1 MARVHT
7 GNRGRLPRSC
17 KSTSTATQL
26 AQKDPHESLKRE
38 PAAAAPV
45 AATSWLRLSRSHS
58 TPATCGKY
66 KREQEQ
72 EARQDFLEAD
82 QAWRVEHKAHKQ
94 QCAACGMWRVW
105 QVASGKQ
112 RWPVAVAPLPPLTG
126 KVCNENFLVKT
137 KLKCE
142 KMFNRIENKAEREVR
157 EGQRRGER
165 AACSINNNLII
176 KWIMCTTLCK
186 CVLVG

>member
-1 MARVHT
+1 M
-7 GNRGRLPRSC
+7 
-17 KSTSTATQL
+17 
-26 AQKDPHESLKRE
+26 
-38 PAAAAPV
+38 PAA
-45 AATSWLRLSRSHS
+45 
-58 TPATCGKY
+58 CGKY

-157 EGQRRGER
+157 EGQRRKRDGER
-165 AACSINNNLII
+165 EEER
-176 KWIMCTTLCK
+176 
-186 CVLVG
+186 

>member
-38 PAAAAPV
+38 AAPAAPV

-58 TPATCGKY
+58 PLRVPAASGKY

-72 EARQDFLEAD
+72 EARQDFLKAD

-157 EGQRRGER
+157 EGQRRKRDGER
-165 AACSINNNLII
+165 EEER
-176 KWIMCTTLCK
+176 
-186 CVLVG
+186 

>member
-1 MARVHT
+1 MKALKGKQHQQPLWQQRLGCVCRALSLTPLRV
-7 GNRGRLPRSC
+7 
-17 KSTSTATQL
+17 
-26 AQKDPHESLKRE
+26 
-38 PAAAAPV
+38 PAA
-45 AATSWLRLSRSHS
+45 
-58 TPATCGKY
+58 CGKY

-157 EGQRRGER
+157 EGQRRKRDGER
-165 AACSINNNLII
+165 EEER
-176 KWIMCTTLCK
+176 
-186 CVLVG
+186 

>member
-58 TPATCGKY
+58 TPARVPAACGKY

-142 KMFNRIENKAEREVR
+142 KMFNRIENKADRERLERDRDEERDGERE
-157 EGQRRGER
+157 GER
-165 AACSINNNLII
+165 
-176 KWIMCTTLCK
+176 
-186 CVLVG
+186 